1 MKVINQDFQV
11 ITEYDLTQG
20 QLVPVKLIRED
31 ATPIDNKTKWAWAD
45 EDYEDAQMY
54 IPNNPTE
61 ESPEPTQLDR
71 IEAQVTYTAMMT
83 DTLLE
88 V

>member
-1 MKVINQDFQV
+1 MKVLNQDFQV

-20 QLVPVKLIRED
+20 QLLPVKLIRED
-31 ATPIDNKTKWAWAD
+31 ATPIDNKTKWAWTE
-45 EDYEDAQMY
+45 EDYEDVQMY
-54 IPNNPTE
+54 IPNNPIE
-61 ESPEPTQLDR
+61 EAADPSQLDR